1 MLSFSNWLNQF
12 LVQWFLVAFNIK
24 NLLSAFDLSLSL
36 SFFLSFFSLSL
47 SSILSLPFIPSV
59 LFIFLPLFLSLF
71 FFSCELSS
79 RQTLVHSFFL
89 RSFWSIQ
96 FAESHVL
103 IKIEIFFKKLSS
115 NFGSESWTSIIVST
129 ILWPL
134 KQPSEDHWFQL
145 YIGSS
150 HHSNIDFYYREEM
163 FLILLPWS
171 SLGVDEDSYL
181 P

>member
-24 NLLSAFDLSLSL
+24 NLLSAFDLSLFL

-103 IKIEIFFKKLSS
+103 IKIENFFQKTFIKFRIGKL
-115 NFGSESWTSIIVST
+115 NINHCFDHFVTFEAALRGSLIST
-129 ILWPL
+129 I
-134 KQPSEDHWFQL
+134 
-145 YIGSS
+145 
-150 HHSNIDFYYREEM
+150 YR
-163 FLILLPWS
+163 
-171 SLGVDEDSYL
+171 
-181 P
+181 